1 MSHVRG
7 TIDAVAAGK
16 VLSPADDEA
25 FRAHLKACAD
35 CGAHFDTTMG
45 VLRLA
50 RGGPQAWAPGEA
62 VRLTARAAAL
72 ARPAATPAR
81 TWGRWAVTGGVLAVA
96 ALLVV
101 LAWPRAPVGSVL
113 VTGAGFTVDGAPAE
127 KDQALLAGADLATG
141 EIDAA
146 VLLDG
151 KQGRRALLLR
161 PHTRVRLP
169 SADEAGLEAGR
180 VRVQLKAG
188 APFVLTTPEGATVTS
203 TGGVF
208 VAERRDDGTLV
219 AVHDGAVFVRHGVD
233 AVQVKD
239 GQETQVALSGDVAP
253 ARTAGPNALVEDRG
267 DGSVWGAILR
277 FLRGILEAIGR
288 ALNGG

>member
-25 FRAHLKACAD
+25 FRAHLSACAA
-35 CGAHFDTTMG
+35 CRAAFDTTVG

-50 RGGPQAWAPGEA
+50 RGGPAAWAPGEA
-62 VRLTARAAAL
+62 GRLTARAAAL
-72 ARPAATPAR
+72 ARPASAPAR
-81 TWGRWAVTGGVLAVA
+81 GWGRWAVAAGAVA
-96 ALLVV
+96 VALLVVV

-113 VTGAGFTVDGAPAE
+113 VTGIGFTVDGAPGE
-127 KDQALLAGADLATG
+127 KDQVVLAGAELATG
-141 EIDAA
+141 DADAA

-161 PHTRVRLP
+161 PHTRVRVP
-169 SADEAGLEAGR
+169 SADEAALEAGR
-180 VRVQLKAG
+180 VRVQFKVG
-188 APFVLTTPEGATVTS
+188 TPFVLTTPEGATVTS
-203 TGGVF
+203 AGGVF
-208 VAERRDDGTLV
+208 VAERRADGTLV
-219 AVHDGAVFVRHGVD
+219 AVHQGD
-233 AVQVKD
+233 AVVRGAQDVSLKD

-253 ARTAGPNALVEDRG
+253 ARTAGPTALVEDRG

-277 FLRGILEAIGR
+277 FLRGVLDAIGR